1 MKKLEI
7 ELYRYDTLVFGKIIY
22 QDESIRDD
30 VKIVEK
36 NGFSIGSFAHPELVE
51 NSLYIR
57 GKNDKNDHNIFY
69 YRFSDDEIAI
79 QTCKKIVDCVD
90 LINSEEAKQS
100 SVERII

>member
-7 ELYRYDTLVFGKIIY
+7 ELYRYDNLVFGKILY
-22 QDESIRDD
+22 QDESIRDN

-36 NGFSIGSFAHPELVE
+36 NGFSIRSFAYPELVE

-57 GKNDKNDHNIFY
+57 GINDKNDHNIFY
-69 YRFSDDEIAI
+69 YQFLDKKTAI

-90 LINSEEAKQS
+90 LMNSEEEKQS
-100 SVERII
+100 GVERII